1 MKIEFVK
8 TKSKFNELKKDR
20 AITFV
25 VDQPEDTEAA
35 VNWVLSLTEFK
46 TEEITGYISE
56 GYYLNLYCR
65 CNVFYEDATLLSFM
79 LSDLKQP
86 EKIIENVES
95 GHGRLFDDVLVE
107 FSD

>member
-20 AITFV
+20 AITWV
-25 VDQPEDTEAA
+25 VKQPEDTES
-35 VNWVLSLTEFK
+35 VINWILSLTEFK
-46 TEEITGYISE
+46 TDEITGYISE
-56 GYYLNLYCR
+56 GYYLNIYCR
-65 CNVFYEDATLLSFM
+65 CNAFFDDATFLSFM

-86 EKIIENVES
+86 EKVIENIEAS
-95 GHGRLFDDVLVE
+95 HGAFFDDVLVE